1 MNNTSISN
9 TNYCKPEYTNQYS
22 YTVNDQPYYIYTSAS
37 TDLGS
42 IYNTDNQWYYALQ
55 PYKWV
60 TIGPYKEQSDIQ
72 PKEWHDPKDWYTD
85 LQKMKD
91 QWQIDPK
98 TVPPQVPTISD
109 WDEFVMQA
117 TKASEQKLALNTK
130 EEEKKL
136 EPQPV
141 IDHGRDFDM
150 DDDFDF

>member
-42 IYNTDNQWYYALQ
+42 IYNTGNSWYYAVQ

-60 TIGPYKEQSDIQ
+60 TIGPYKEQNDITN
-72 PKEWHDPKDWYTD
+72 KKWHDPKDWYID
-85 LQKMKD
+85 LQKMQE
-91 QWQIDPK
+91 QWQIDP
-98 TVPPQVPTISD
+98 TTIPPPISD

-117 TKASEQKLALNTK
+117 TKASEQKLAQNTKDTK

-141 IDHGRDFDM
+141 VDHGREFDM